1 MTFALINQKIANCKK
16 NFTIWQEPTYLK
28 EETINR
34 GVARGGAGG
43 ARAPPEFGRLVN
55 PIQTRGADY
64 APHTTANHPRIQK
77 AIYTS
82 DKKGNDFLLAKS
94 CTEVEKKIG
103 GKTVRQAFLSF
114 FFSSFCYWRR
124 AIGGKTMLHVMA

>member
-1 MTFALINQKIANCKK
+1 MPNDIH
-16 NFTIWQEPTYLK
+16 
-28 EETINR
+28 R
-34 GVARGGAGG
+34 GVAREGAGRG
-43 ARAPPEFGRLVN
+43 GGGEPPPPEFGRSVN